1 MGTPTVN
8 SVTPSVT
15 DENRGQPSARL
26 NVARVNVTGSASYET
41 GGEDVSASLPDCTV
55 IGCPYVPTWNGAELR
70 WARIE
75 DDAGTARLVF
85 YDNDNGAPGTET
97 TATDD
102 VSGHTV
108 QCDVTFE

>member
-1 MGTPTVN
+1 MATVN

-15 DENRGQPSARL
+15 LENGGQPSARL
-26 NVARVNVTGSASYET
+26 NSTRVNVTGVASYIA
-41 GGEDVSASLPDCTV
+41 GGDSLAADLPGIQV
-55 IGCPYVPTWNGAELR
+55 VACPYVPTWDGAELR

-75 DDAGTARLVF
+75 DDSGVPKLLF
-85 YDNDNGAPGTET
+85 YDNDNGSPGSET

-108 QCDVTFE
+108 ELDVLFL

>member
-1 MGTPTVN
+1 MATVN

-15 DENRGQPSARL
+15 LENGGQPSARF
-26 NVARVNVTGSASYET
+26 NAARVNVTGAASYAT
-41 GGEDVSASLPDCTV
+41 GGDSLAASLPGAQVVACAF
-55 IGCPYVPTWNGAELR
+55 VPTYDTSELR

-75 DDAGTARLVF
+75 DASGVAMLKF
-85 YDNDNGAPGTET
+85 YDNDNGAPGSET

-108 QCDVTFE
+108 ELDVFFR